1 MDKLDADYLYKMG
14 QKIKKYRKMRG
25 LTQGELAK
33 AADFKDRSS
42 IAQIEN
48 GINDISRDRFIK
60 IANALN
66 VDVSVLLF
74 DQDVKKDHIIVEC
87 ESVPVLSE
95 ITPTTSE
102 TVGTVEL
109 PSNIDGDYI
118 GYIMDDDS
126 MDPYIQI
133 NDILIIKKQPYA
145 ALVVGSILKARI
157 LHLGIELN
165 LRLGTRRTNRY
176 LSAVLAEPLQHVAS
190 VRHVQLLYTAVGLL
204 SLQSLVVLPQ
214 ANLATTQLLWRIRAE
229 VGHHLLDLVG
239 TRLTGTYYFDGHL
252 T

>member
-48 GINDISRDRFIK
+48 GINDISRDRFMK

-74 DQDVKKDHIIVEC
+74 DQDRKEDHIIVEC

-95 ITPTTSE
+95 VTPTTSE

-145 ALVVGSILKARI
+145 A
-157 LHLGIELN
+157 
-165 LRLGTRRTNRY
+165 
-176 LSAVLAEPLQHVAS
+176 PDD
-190 VRHVQLLYTAVGLL
+190 
-204 SLQSLVVLPQ
+204 VVLISVNGENSIVRRFQ
-214 ANLATTQLLWRIRAE
+214 RERKTILLFADNSKYKPMVFPPDGADSLSMIGIIKEIRRK
-229 VGHHLLDLVG
+229 V
-239 TRLTGTYYFDGHL
+239 
-252 T
+252 